1 MVLFLWKP
9 HAIPKTKSKFAY
21 KTKKRQ
27 FKKNGLGGTNRKQN
41 YVMTHKDYYNIR
53 KVLLDFFSPEF
64 ERSNKP
70 IITMSVRMLETI

>member
-27 FKKNGLGGTNRKQN
+27 FKKTGWVEPTENKTML
-41 YVMTHKDYYNIR
+41 THKDYYNIR